1 MASSSSERV
10 PITTALA
17 ITPAGSRVLQNPISE
32 GVEEKRLKEASI
44 KKEGDDADLI
54 ANVAKP
60 ESEIVADNK
69 HKMDLSALA
78 EVKKREDGL
87 NKDVQIAKECISN
100 QEIDDLVAATKRLIV
115 QVVGKEAGFDEDSIK
130 KRDKAALIASTA
142 KLESEL
148 HEIRAEGQE
157 DILVCP
163 NFYPTGLSKNVK
175 TDAEALGGSSVQ
187 EPKIDRKLRAEI
199 DFTSP
204 SSTPPAFINIV
215 DHPCLLWDVKDPK
228 KDLTSVKNWRDEGRG
243 GPVRNQ
249 GNHNNCWTYSST
261 DVYSSHRLRNEEDED
276 FRVMSA
282 RYLTFYVK
290 ESPRDA
296 KTDYSCVKNPP
307 SRTQKLFHFGAD
319 VEFMESDKI
328 EDLQKMLLHQPVS
341 ANMILYYPEYNN
353 ILTLEEIYEGPTSE
367 KSVYKGIHAVLVLA
381 ILRFLGK
388 LVALVKLS
396 HGIKT
401 GESGYMYI
409 SLSKMI
415 VNVEYSVDK
424 NLLCL
429 LKRKTEDAIAEPS
442 YLLRDFTGVNYGDSP
457 GDITYLARY
466 DFVDQKA
473 KSETVH
479 CFYCWIEVKSVL
491 LAHHICVCTL
501 YAYIEMSSCRLRN
514 VGTKMWSRLFLF
526 TMFGKNIQVETVK
539 ITKEKKIPN
548 KQRKE
553 FQEARMKQEMV
564 MMKRQQQGQGQC
576 QIAGAGAAFAGGTTI
591 ASADQSTISWED
603 INSLVNSDDA
613 SYFNGPNH
621 V

>member
-60 ESEIVADNK
+60 ESECLLFLVVALLARGVSADLIVADNK

-249 GNHNNCWTYSST
+249 GNHS
-261 DVYSSHRLRNEEDED
+261 
-276 FRVMSA
+276 
-282 RYLTFYVK
+282 
-290 ESPRDA
+290 
-296 KTDYSCVKNPP
+296 
-307 SRTQKLFHFGAD
+307 
-319 VEFMESDKI
+319 
-328 EDLQKMLLHQPVS
+328 
-341 ANMILYYPEYNN
+341 N
-353 ILTLEEIYEGPTSE
+353 ILP
-367 KSVYKGIHAVLVLA
+367 
-381 ILRFLGK
+381 FL
-388 LVALVKLS
+388 
-396 HGIKT
+396 
-401 GESGYMYI
+401 
-409 SLSKMI
+409 
-415 VNVEYSVDK
+415 
-424 NLLCL
+424 
-429 LKRKTEDAIAEPS
+429 
-442 YLLRDFTGVNYGDSP
+442 
-457 GDITYLARY
+457 
-466 DFVDQKA
+466 
-473 KSETVH
+473 
-479 CFYCWIEVKSVL
+479 
-491 LAHHICVCTL
+491 
-501 YAYIEMSSCRLRN
+501 
-514 VGTKMWSRLFLF
+514 
-526 TMFGKNIQVETVK
+526 
-539 ITKEKKIPN
+539 
-548 KQRKE
+548 
-553 FQEARMKQEMV
+553 
-564 MMKRQQQGQGQC
+564 
-576 QIAGAGAAFAGGTTI
+576 
-591 ASADQSTISWED
+591 
-603 INSLVNSDDA
+603 
-613 SYFNGPNH
+613 
-621 V
+621 

>member
-17 ITPAGSRVLQNPISE
+17 ITPAGSR
-32 GVEEKRLKEASI
+32 
-44 KKEGDDADLI
+44 
-54 ANVAKP
+54 
-60 ESEIVADNK
+60 IVADNK

-282 RYLTFYVK
+282 RYLTFYV
-290 ESPRDA
+290 S
-296 KTDYSCVKNPP
+296 
-307 SRTQKLFHFGAD
+307 
-319 VEFMESDKI
+319 
-328 EDLQKMLLHQPVS
+328 
-341 ANMILYYPEYNN
+341 
-353 ILTLEEIYEGPTSE
+353 EEERE
-367 KSVYKGIHAVLVLA
+367 
-381 ILRFLGK
+381 RERR
-388 LVALVKLS
+388 
-396 HGIKT
+396 HG
-401 GESGYMYI
+401 
-409 SLSKMI
+409 
-415 VNVEYSVDK
+415 
-424 NLLCL
+424 
-429 LKRKTEDAIAEPS
+429 KRKTHQCHGFPV
-442 YLLRDFTGVNYGDSP
+442 TDS
-457 GDITYLARY
+457 
-466 DFVDQKA
+466 
-473 KSETVH
+473 
-479 CFYCWIEVKSVL
+479 
-491 LAHHICVCTL
+491 
-501 YAYIEMSSCRLRN
+501 
-514 VGTKMWSRLFLF
+514 
-526 TMFGKNIQVETVK
+526 
-539 ITKEKKIPN
+539 
-548 KQRKE
+548 
-553 FQEARMKQEMV
+553 
-564 MMKRQQQGQGQC
+564 
-576 QIAGAGAAFAGGTTI
+576 
-591 ASADQSTISWED
+591 
-603 INSLVNSDDA
+603 
-613 SYFNGPNH
+613 
-621 V
+621 